1 MALKSLCVFLGS
13 NVGTS
18 PAYADAARK
27 LGAVM
32 ALRSISLVYG
42 GAKNGL
48 MGILA
53 QSVVDGGGRVV
64 GVLPTF
70 LKAKELA
77 FEGLSAMYEVDTMH
91 ERKAKMA
98 ALSDGFIAMPG
109 GLGTLEEFFEAAT
122 LGQLGLHAKPVGL
135 YNTLGFFDKMLEFLD
150 HSVSQGFVKPPH
162 RDNLLRSSDPE
173 QLIQLMESFKPT
185 VISKWYGL
193 EKG

>member
-1 MALKSLCVFLGS
+1 MKSVCVFLGS
-13 NVGTS
+13 NLGTS
-18 PAYADAARK
+18 PAYADAAQA
-27 LGAVM
+27 LGRVLA
-32 ALRSISLVYG
+32 ARHIALVYG

-53 QSVVDGGGRVV
+53 QSIVDAGGHVV

-162 RDNLLRSSDPE
+162 RDNLLRSSDPAE
-173 QLIQLMESFKPT
+173 LIDLMESFKPT

>member
-18 PAYADAARK
+18 PAYADAARE

-32 ALRSISLVYG
+32 AARSSSLVYG

-53 QSVVDGGGRVV
+53 QSIVDAGGHVV

-162 RDNLLRSSDPE
+162 RDNLLRSSDPAE
-173 QLIQLMESFKPT
+173 LIDLMESFKPT

>member
-18 PAYADAARK
+18 PAYADAARE

-32 ALRSISLVYG
+32 AARSISLVYG

-53 QSVVDGGGRVV
+53 QSIVDAGGHVV

-162 RDNLLRSSDPE
+162 RDNLLRSSDPAE
-173 QLIQLMESFKPT
+173 LIDLMESFKPT